1 MNETIKEEINELEEK
16 LNDYDCIVQTTKE
29 HEAENSHTLFYNTKT
44 IKISY
49 GEHGKIVNYDNSNP
63 NKLEIKV
70 IWEKGMCTNYY
81 PKNLRDVPFEI
92 IKYLPKDN
100 PAQQRLFLINQ

>member
-49 GEHGKIVNYDNSNP
+49 GEHG
-63 NKLEIKV
+63 
-70 IWEKGMCTNYY
+70 MCTNYY